1 MFENALL
8 LAIAIVVVALLFH
21 PRLRQSRDWRA
32 MVTPLASIIGS
43 GFLVA
48 APLLA
53 HAANGWALPAMAGIV
68 LVAYGIGE
76 VIRYNIRYAEPLLSG
91 EQVSR
96 DQQSNLLLV
105 VERFS
110 ALVLGLAYVISVAFY
125 LRLLAS
131 FVLRAMEMES
141 EFLAN
146 MITTGILVFIA
157 LIGLWRGLG
166 GLESLEKI
174 AVSIKLAIIAALL
187 VGLAGFDVE
196 WLAQADS
203 EIRYRPMEDWV
214 YSLQLLAGI
223 LLIIQGFETSRY
235 LGAEYDAETRIRT
248 MRYAQ
253 ILAGVIYLLF
263 IGLSLPL
270 LGDFHDQR
278 DETAIIA
285 LSAMVASIL
294 PAMLIVAAVMSQ
306 FSAAVADT
314 AGSGGLLSEFSR
326 RRLTPSFGYAL
337 VAATAIV
344 LVWSATIF
352 EIITIAS
359 RAFAFYYLLQCV
371 VALIASRG
379 RGHFVRRVGF
389 VAVASLLLLVVV
401 FAIPD
406 GQ

>member
-8 LAIAIVVVALLFH
+8 LAVAIVVVGLLFQ
-21 PRLRQSRDWRA
+21 PRVRRFRDWRA
-32 MVTPLASIIGS
+32 TVTPLASIIGS

-53 HAANGWALPAMAGIV
+53 HAVNSWALLAMAGIV

-76 VIRYNIRYAEPLLSG
+76 VIRYNIRYAEPLLS
-91 EQVSR
+91 S
-96 DQQSNLLLV
+96 DQGPNLLLV
-105 VERFS
+105 VDRFS
-110 ALVLGLAYVISVAFY
+110 GLVLSIAYVISVAFY

-131 FVLRAMEMES
+131 FVLRAMEVES

-146 MITTGILVFIA
+146 IITTGILIFIA
-157 LIGLWRGLG
+157 LMGLWRGLG
-166 GLESLEKI
+166 GLESLEET
-174 AVSIKLAIIAALL
+174 AVNIKLAIIAALL
-187 VGLAGFDVE
+187 FGLAWFDIN
-196 WLAQADS
+196 WLAQAGSDIS
-203 EIRYRPMEDWV
+203 YRPVEEWS
-214 YSLQLLAGI
+214 YTLRLLAGI

-253 ILAGVIYLLF
+253 ILSGMVYLLF

-270 LGDFHDQR
+270 LGDFHEQR

-285 LSAMVASIL
+285 LAAMVAAVL

-314 AGSGGLLSEFSR
+314 AGSGGLLSESSR
-326 RRLTPSFGYAL
+326 HRSTPGLGYAL
-337 VAATAIV
+337 VATLATV
-344 LVWSATIF
+344 LVWSASIF

-359 RAFAFYYLLQCV
+359 RAFALYYLLQCV

-379 RGHFVRRVGF
+379 RRHFVQRIGF
-389 VAVASLLLLVVV
+389 VVIAVLLLLVVL

-406 GQ
+406 GE

>member
-8 LAIAIVVVALLFH
+8 LAVAIVVVGLLFQ
-21 PRLRQSRDWRA
+21 PRVRRFRDWRA
-32 MVTPLASIIGS
+32 TVTPLASIIGS

-53 HAANGWALPAMAGIV
+53 HAVNSWALLAMAGIV

-76 VIRYNIRYAEPLLSG
+76 VIRYNIRYAEPLLS
-91 EQVSR
+91 S
-96 DQQSNLLLV
+96 DQGPNLLLV
-105 VERFS
+105 VDRFS
-110 ALVLGLAYVISVAFY
+110 GLVLSIAYVISVAFY

-131 FVLRAMEMES
+131 FVLRAMEVES

-146 MITTGILVFIA
+146 IITTGILIFIA
-157 LIGLWRGLG
+157 LMGLWRGLG
-166 GLESLEKI
+166 GLESLEET
-174 AVSIKLAIIAALL
+174 AVNIKLAIIAALL
-187 VGLAGFDVE
+187 FGLAWFDIN
-196 WLAQADS
+196 WLAQAGSDIS
-203 EIRYRPMEDWV
+203 YRPVEEWS
-214 YSLQLLAGI
+214 YTLRLLAGI

-253 ILAGVIYLLF
+253 ILSGMVYLLF

-270 LGDFHDQR
+270 LGDFHEQR

-285 LSAMVASIL
+285 LAAMVAAVL

-314 AGSGGLLSEFSR
+314 AGSGGLLSESSR
-326 RRLTPSFGYAL
+326 HRVTPGLGYAL
-337 VAATAIV
+337 VATLATV
-344 LVWSATIF
+344 LVWSASIF

-359 RAFAFYYLLQCV
+359 RAFALYYLLQCV

-379 RGHFVRRVGF
+379 RRHFVQRIGF
-389 VAVASLLLLVVV
+389 VVIAVLLLLVVL

-406 GQ
+406 GE

>member
-1 MFENALL
+1 MLENALL
-8 LAIAIVVVALLFH
+8 VIIAVIVIAVLFH
-21 PRLRQSRDWRA
+21 PRFRQSRDWRA
-32 MVTPLASIIGS
+32 TVTPLASIIGS

-53 HAANGWALPAMAGIV
+53 HAVNSWALAAMAGIV

-91 EQVSR
+91 
-96 DQQSNLLLV
+96 DQSPILLIA

-110 ALVLGLAYVISVAFY
+110 GLVLSIAYVISVAFY

-131 FVLRAMEMES
+131 FVLHAMGMES

-146 MITTGILVFIA
+146 MITTGILILIA
-157 LIGLWRGLG
+157 LLGLWRGLG
-166 GLESLEKI
+166 GLESLEES
-174 AVSIKLAIIAALL
+174 AVNIKLAIITALL
-187 VGLAGFDVE
+187 FGLVWFDIN
-196 WLAQADS
+196 WLAQAGN
-203 EIRYRPMEDWV
+203 EISYRPVEDWP
-214 YSLQLLAGI
+214 YALRLLAGI

-235 LGAEYDAETRIRT
+235 LGSGYDTETRIRT

-253 ILAGVIYLLF
+253 ILSGLVYLLF

-270 LGDFHDQR
+270 LGDFHAQR

-285 LSAMVASIL
+285 LSAMVAAVL

-306 FSAAVADT
+306 LSAAVADT
-314 AGSGGLLSEFSR
+314 VGSGGLLFEFSR
-326 RRLTPSFGYAL
+326 HRLAPSLGYAL
-337 VAATAIV
+337 VAVMAII
-344 LVWSATIF
+344 LVWSASIF

-359 RAFAFYYLLQCV
+359 RAFALYYLLQCV
-371 VALIASRG
+371 VALVASRG
-379 RGHFVRRVGF
+379 RGHFVQRIGF
-389 VAVASLLLLVVV
+389 LAMAGLLLLVVL

-406 GQ
+406 GA

>member
-8 LAIAIVVVALLFH
+8 IAVAMATIAILFR
-21 PRLRQSRDWRA
+21 PWLNQSRDWQA
-32 MVTPLASIIGS
+32 TVTPLASIIGS

-53 HAANGWALPAMAGIV
+53 HAVSSWALVAMAGIV
-68 LVAYGIGE
+68 LIAYGIGG
-76 VIRYNIRYAEPLLSG
+76 VIRYNIRYAEPLLDT
-91 EQVSR
+91 VSTC
-96 DQQSNLLLV
+96 SNHAVKLMFSI
-105 VERFS
+105 ERFS
-110 ALVLGLAYVISVAFY
+110 GLVLSIAYVISVAFY

-131 FVLRAMEMES
+131 FLLRALEIES

-146 MITTGILVFIA
+146 SITTAILLLIA
-157 LIGLWRGLG
+157 LIGKWRGLG
-166 GLESLEKI
+166 GLESMEKV
-174 AVSIKLAIIAALL
+174 AVNIKLAIIASLL
-187 VGLAGFDVE
+187 VGFAWFDIN
-196 WLAQADS
+196 WLVQAERDIGS
-203 EIRYRPMEDWV
+203 RSVDDWV

-235 LGAEYDAETRIRT
+235 LGAKYDAETRIRT

-253 ILAGVIYLLF
+253 IISAVIYLLF

-270 LGDFHDQR
+270 LGDFHDSR
-278 DETAIIA
+278 DETAIIE
-285 LSAMVASIL
+285 LSAMVAVVL

-326 RRLTPSFGYAL
+326 RRLTPEHGYLL
-337 VAATAIV
+337 VAGVAIV
-344 LVWSATIF
+344 LVWSASIF

-359 RAFAFYYLLQCV
+359 RAFALYYLLQCF
-371 VALIASRG
+371 VALLAARG
-379 RGHFVRRVGF
+379 RSHFFQSIGF
-389 VAVASLLLLVVV
+389 SLMAILLLLVVL

-406 GQ
+406 GG

>member
-8 LAIAIVVVALLFH
+8 LAVAIVVVGLLFQ
-21 PRLRQSRDWRA
+21 PRVRRFRDWRA
-32 MVTPLASIIGS
+32 TVTPLASIIGS

-53 HAANGWALPAMAGIV
+53 HAVNSWALLAMAGIV

-76 VIRYNIRYAEPLLSG
+76 VIRYNIRYAEPLLS
-91 EQVSR
+91 S
-96 DQQSNLLLV
+96 DQGPNLLLV
-105 VERFS
+105 VDRFS
-110 ALVLGLAYVISVAFY
+110 GLVLSIAYVISVAFY

-131 FVLRAMEMES
+131 FVLRAMEVES

-146 MITTGILVFIA
+146 IITTGILIFIA
-157 LIGLWRGLG
+157 LMGLWRGLG
-166 GLESLEKI
+166 GLESLEET
-174 AVSIKLAIIAALL
+174 AVNIKLAIIAALL
-187 VGLAGFDVE
+187 FGLAWFDIN
-196 WLAQADS
+196 WLAQAGSDIS
-203 EIRYRPMEDWV
+203 YRPVEEWS
-214 YSLQLLAGI
+214 YTLRLLAGI

-253 ILAGVIYLLF
+253 ILSGMVYLLF

-270 LGDFHDQR
+270 LGDFHEQR

-285 LSAMVASIL
+285 LAAMVAAVL

-314 AGSGGLLSEFSR
+314 AGSGGLLSESSR
-326 RRLTPSFGYAL
+326 HRLTPGLGYAL
-337 VAATAIV
+337 VATLATV
-344 LVWSATIF
+344 LVWSASIF

-359 RAFAFYYLLQCV
+359 RAFALYYLLQCV

-379 RGHFVRRVGF
+379 RRHFVQRIGF
-389 VAVASLLLLVVV
+389 VVIAVLLLLVVL

-406 GQ
+406 GE